1 MKKDGILKIV
11 FEMKYGLYEFICMLF
26 GLFNFVVIFKRVMEI
41 VLIGFL
47 WLICLI
53 YIDDIIVFGRY
64 FKEYMRR
71 IEDVFDRKKI
81 VGFKLKLEKCELL

>member
-1 MKKDGILKIV
+1 M
-11 FEMKYGLYEFICMLF
+11 
-26 GLFNFVVIFKRVMEI
+26 
-41 VLIGFL
+41 
-47 WLICLI
+47 I